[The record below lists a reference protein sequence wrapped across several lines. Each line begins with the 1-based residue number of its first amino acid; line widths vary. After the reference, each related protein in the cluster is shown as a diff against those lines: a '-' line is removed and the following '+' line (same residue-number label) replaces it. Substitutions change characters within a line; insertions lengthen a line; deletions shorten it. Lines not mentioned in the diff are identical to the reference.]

1 VLINAYPPS
10 PDGDWNLVDPVV
22 ITISDRTYTPVS
34 ARAATGLIRVRL
46 TGSLPSGLTDPKATV
61 GNEDSNSTKLP
72 FE

>member
-1 VLINAYPPS
+1 
-10 PDGDWNLVDPVV
+10 VV